1 MRVVLCTRNAAA
13 QIAAGLRSIAGG
25 DLLVVE
31 NPQELPKAIE
41 GADALFCPDFYFSA
55 DLAGILASKQTPLRW
70 IQLLTAGY
78 DNVSRFGVPSNVT
91 VTSAGKAFAPSVAL
105 HAIALLLALCRQMPA
120 TFENQQVH
128 GWDRSFMERL
138 LTPEGMTVA
147 ILGMGNIGEKI
158 AELLQP
164 WKPSIIGVSRT
175 RREHPFA
182 AETSTLADLASV
194 LPRSDAI
201 FVSLPLNSDTR
212 QLLNAQRLSQCKRSS
227 LLINISRGAIVDHS
241 ALAEA
246 LERGTIGGAALDV
259 TEPEPLPPGHP
270 LWDAPNLIV
279 SPHVAGSSGA
289 VSARRL
295 AAMAADNLQ
304 RFLAGHELTDRVAL

>member
-1 MRVVLCTRNAAA
+1 M
-13 QIAAGLRSIAGG
+13 QIAAGLRSIIGEG
-25 DLLVVE
+25 LLVVE
-31 NPQELPKAIE
+31 NPLELPRAME
-41 GADALFCPDFYFSA
+41 EADALFCPDFYFSA
-55 DLAGILASKQTPLRW
+55 DLAKILASKKTRLRW

-78 DNVSRFGVPSNVT
+78 DNVSRLGVPPGVT

-105 HAIALLLALCRQMPA
+105 HGIALLLALCRQMPA

-164 WKPSIIGVSRT
+164 WKPNIIGVSRK
-175 RREHPFA
+175 RREHPYA
-182 AETSTLADLASV
+182 AEAATLADLASV
-194 LPRSDAI
+194 LARSDAI
-201 FVSLPLNSDTR
+201 FISLPLNSGTR
-212 QLLNAQRLSQCKRSS
+212 NLFDAQRLSQCKAGSF
-227 LLINISRGAIVDHS
+227 LINISRGAVVDPW

-246 LERGTIGGAALDV
+246 LSHGTIGGAALDV

-289 VSARRL
+289 VSAKRL
-295 AAMAADNLQ
+295 ADMAADNLQ
-304 RFLAGHELTDRVAL
+304 RFMDGRELAERVPL

>member
-1 MRVVLCTRNAAA
+1 MRFVLCTRNAAA
-13 QIAAGLRSIAGG
+13 LIADGLRSVVGEG
-25 DLLVVE
+25 LLVLE
-31 NPQELPKAIE
+31 NPQEIPSAIE
-41 GADALFCPDFYFSA
+41 DADALFCPDFYFSA
-55 DLAGILASKQTPLRW
+55 DLARALASGETRLRW

-78 DNVSRFGVPSNVT
+78 DNVTRLGVPASVT

-105 HAIALLLALCRQMPA
+105 HGIALLLALCRQMPA
-120 TFENQQVH
+120 TFDNQQLH

-164 WKPSIIGVSRT
+164 WQPNIIGVSRT
-175 RREHPFA
+175 RRKSPEIT
-182 AETSTLADLASV
+182 ETATFADLSSV
-194 LPRSDAI
+194 LARADAI
-201 FVSLPLNSDTR
+201 FVALPLNSETR
-212 QLLNAQRLSQCKRSS
+212 SLFDAKRLSQCKPSS
-227 LLINISRGAIVDHS
+227 FLINISRGAIVDHS

-259 TEPEPLPPGHP
+259 TEPEPLPPTHP

-289 VSARRL
+289 VSAKRL
-295 AAMAADNLQ
+295 AEMATDNLR
-304 RFLAGHELTDRVAL
+304 RFLAGHELADRIPL

>member
-13 QIAAGLRSIAGG
+13 QIAAGLRSIVGES
-25 DLLVVE
+25 LLVVE
-31 NPQELPKAIE
+31 NPQELPRAIE
-41 GADALFCPDFYFSA
+41 SADALFCPDFYFSA
-55 DLAGILASKQTPLRW
+55 DLAGILASKKTRLRW

-78 DNVSRFGVPSNVT
+78 DNVSRFGVPPGVT

-105 HAIALLLALCRQMPA
+105 HGITLLLALCRQMPA
-120 TFENQQVH
+120 TFENQQLH
-128 GWDRSFMERL
+128 GWNRSFMERL

-158 AELLQP
+158 AQLLQP
-164 WKPSIIGVSRT
+164 WEPNIIGVSRT
-175 RREHPFA
+175 RRESPHTT
-182 AETSTLADLASV
+182 ETATLADLPDV
-194 LPRSDAI
+194 LARSDAVFI
-201 FVSLPLNSDTR
+201 SLPLNSDTR
-212 QLLNAQRLSQCKRSS
+212 NLFDAERLSQCKPSS
-227 LLINISRGAIVDHS
+227 LLINVSRGAIVDHS

-246 LERGTIGGAALDV
+246 LSRDVIGGAALDV
-259 TEPEPLPPGHP
+259 TEPEPLPPNHP

-295 AAMAADNLQ
+295 AVMAADNLQ
-304 RFLAGHELTDRVAL
+304 RFLAGRELAERVPL

>member
-13 QIAAGLRSIAGG
+13 QIAAGLRSIIG
-25 DLLVVE
+25 DSLLVVE
-31 NPQELPKAIE
+31 NPQELPAAIE
-41 GADALFCPDFYFSA
+41 GADALLCPDFYFSA
-55 DLAGILASKQTPLRW
+55 ELAKDLAGKETRLRW

-78 DNVSRFGVPSNVT
+78 DNVSRFGVPSGIA

-105 HAIALLLALCRQMPA
+105 HGVALLLALCRQIPA
-120 TFENQQVH
+120 TFENQRGH

-158 AELLQP
+158 AELLMP
-164 WKPSIIGVSRT
+164 WKPTIIGVSRT
-175 RREHPFA
+175 RRESPYA
-182 AETSTLADLASV
+182 AEAATLADLPGV
-194 LPRSDAI
+194 LARSDAV
-201 FVSLPLNSDTR
+201 FVALPLSADTR
-212 QLLNAQRLSQCKRSS
+212 HLFDAQRLARCKPGS
-227 LLINISRGAIVDHS
+227 LLINISRGAIIDHL

-246 LERGTIGGAALDV
+246 LSRGAIGGAALDV
-259 TEPEPLPPGHP
+259 TEPEPLPPNHP

-289 VSARRL
+289 ASARRL
-295 AAMAADNLQ
+295 AEMAADNLR
-304 RFLAGHELTDRVAL
+304 RFLAGSELSNRVRL